1 MAQGQGNI
9 MSMVLPFA
17 IFIAIFYFLIIR
29 PQKKRE
35 KAHTDM
41 IASITRG
48 SVIVT
53 AGGFFGK
60 VCEVLEDS
68 YIIDLG
74 DETAG
79 QSMKVRVLKNSVAMK
94 KDAGEAAA
102 RPKKKR
108 VKKAKPEAEATEQTV
123 AEAAISDVASEPETV
138 AEVSAKDAE

>member
-48 SVIVT
+48 SLIVT

-60 VCEVLEDS
+60 VCEVLDDS

-74 DETAG
+74 DESAG
-79 QSMKVRVLKNSVAMK
+79 QAIKVRVLKSSVAMK
-94 KDAGEAAA
+94 KEAGEAAP

-108 VKKAKPEAEATEQTV
+108 VKKVNPETAESTETAAVSETETEVTAQTEAE
-123 AEAAISDVASEPETV
+123 
-138 AEVSAKDAE
+138 

>member
-1 MAQGQGNI
+1 
-9 MSMVLPFA
+9 MVLPFA

-60 VCEVLEDS
+60 VCEVLDDS

-74 DETAG
+74 DESAG
-79 QSMKVRVLKNSVAMK
+79 QAIKVRVLKSSVAMK
-94 KDAGEAAA
+94 KEAGEAAPH
-102 RPKKKR
+102 PKKKR
-108 VKKAKPEAEATEQTV
+108 VKKVNLETAETTEPATV
-123 AEAAISDVASEPETV
+123 AEAETEVTTQSE
-138 AEVSAKDAE
+138 AE

>member
-1 MAQGQGNI
+1 MVQGQNNI
-9 MSMVLPFA
+9 MSLVLPFA

-60 VCEVLEDS
+60 VCEVLDDS

-79 QSMKVRVLKNSVAMK
+79 QSVKVRVLKSSVAMK
-94 KDAGEAAA
+94 KELAEAIVRA
-102 RPKKKR
+102 KKKR
-108 VKKAKPEAEATEQTV
+108 VKKAKAETQT
-123 AEAAISDVASEPETV
+123 AEAADDAAETAAADDTQETAV
-138 AEVSAKDAE
+138 KDAE

>member
-1 MAQGQGNI
+1 MMAQQGI
-9 MSMVLPFA
+9 MGMVLPFA

-48 SVIVT
+48 SLIVT
-53 AGGFFGK
+53 AGGFYGK

-68 YIIDLG
+68 YIIDMG

-79 QSMKVRVLKNSVAMK
+79 QSVKVRILKSSVAMK
-94 KDAGEAAA
+94 KEAGETAP
-102 RPKKKR
+102 RPKKMKR
-108 VKKAKPEAEATEQTV
+108 VKKVKTETEAARTETAEASENI
-123 AEAAISDVASEPETV
+123 EAAAPA
-138 AEVSAKDAE
+138 AEEKAE

>member
-60 VCEVLEDS
+60 VCEVLDDS

-74 DETAG
+74 DESAG
-79 QSMKVRVLKNSVAMK
+79 QAIKVRVLKSSVAMK
-94 KDAGEAAA
+94 KEAGEAAP

-108 VKKAKPEAEATEQTV
+108 VKKVNPETAETTEPATMAESETEVTIQTEAE
-123 AEAAISDVASEPETV
+123 
-138 AEVSAKDAE
+138 

>member
-1 MAQGQGNI
+1 MVQGQNNI
-9 MSMVLPFA
+9 MSLVLPFA

-60 VCEVLEDS
+60 VCEVLDDS

-79 QSMKVRVLKNSVAMK
+79 QSVKVRVLKSSVAMK
-94 KDAGEAAA
+94 KELAEAIVRA
-102 RPKKKR
+102 KKKR
-108 VKKAKPEAEATEQTV
+108 VKKAKAETQT
-123 AEAAISDVASEPETV
+123 AEAADDVAET
-138 AEVSAKDAE
+138 ASADDTQETAVKDAE